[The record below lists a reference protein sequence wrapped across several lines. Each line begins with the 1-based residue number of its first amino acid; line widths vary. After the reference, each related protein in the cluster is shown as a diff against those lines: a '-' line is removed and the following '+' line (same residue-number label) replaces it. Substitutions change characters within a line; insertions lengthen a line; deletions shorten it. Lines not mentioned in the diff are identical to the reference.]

1 MMVSLAR
8 DAQPY
13 SNLPALDLIYRTPD
27 TCPMTNTPLLS
38 ATDLGVIR
46 GERVLFR
53 EISIRLSAGDAL
65 LVHGNNGAGKTTLLR
80 VLAGLTEP
88 QSGNCTREACHWI
101 GHRSGLKPHETPR
114 SHLRTWATAWGGKK
128 DQIPRIL
135 EELSLTRAA
144 DVEAAGLSAG
154 QSKRTSLARTQLIE
168 HPLWLLDEP
177 FSTLDADGRTR
188 ISALIAAHRQKG
200 GAVIAAVHGEV
211 PVPTTRELAL

>member
-1 MMVSLAR
+1 
-8 DAQPY
+8 
-13 SNLPALDLIYRTPD
+13 LPALDLICPAPD

-53 EISIRLSAGDAL
+53 KVSIRLNAGDAL
-65 LVHGNNGAGKTTLLR
+65 LVRGDNGAGKTT
-80 VLAGLTEP
+80 
-88 QSGNCTREACHWI
+88 REACHWV

-114 SHLRTWATAWGGKK
+114 SHLQTWARAWGGEK

-144 DVEAAGLSAG
+144 DVEAASLSAG
-154 QSKRTSLARTQLIE
+154 QSKRTSLARTRLIKR
-168 HPLWLLDEP
+168 PLWLLDEP
-177 FSTLDADGRTR
+177 FSTLDADGKTQ
-188 ISALIAAHRQKG
+188 ISALIAAHRQNG

-211 PVPTTRELAL
+211 PVPTTRELVL

>member
-1 MMVSLAR
+1 M
-8 DAQPY
+8 
-13 SNLPALDLIYRTPD
+13 PALDLICPAPD

-53 EISIRLSAGDAL
+53 KVSIRLNAGDAL
-65 LVHGNNGAGKTTLLR
+65 LVRGDNGAGKTTLLR

-88 QSGNCTREACHWI
+88 QTGNCQREACHWV

-114 SHLRTWATAWGGKK
+114 SHLQTWARAWGGEK

-144 DVEAAGLSAG
+144 DVEAASLSAG
-154 QSKRTSLARTQLIE
+154 QSKRTSLARTRLIKR
-168 HPLWLLDEP
+168 PLWLLDEP
-177 FSTLDADGRTR
+177 FSTLDADGKTQ
-188 ISALIAAHRQKG
+188 ISALIAAHRQNG

-211 PVPTTRELAL
+211 PVPTTRELVL

>member
-1 MMVSLAR
+1 
-8 DAQPY
+8 
-13 SNLPALDLIYRTPD
+13 
-27 TCPMTNTPLLS
+27 MTNTPLLS

-53 EISIRLSAGDAL
+53 KVSIRLNAGDAL
-65 LVHGNNGAGKTTLLR
+65 LVRGDNGAGKTTLLR

-88 QSGNCTREACHWI
+88 QTGNCQREACHWV

-114 SHLRTWATAWGGKK
+114 SHLQTWARAWGGEK

-144 DVEAAGLSAG
+144 DVEAASLSAG
-154 QSKRTSLARTQLIE
+154 QSKRTSLARTRLIKR
-168 HPLWLLDEP
+168 PLWLLDEP
-177 FSTLDADGRTR
+177 FSTLDADGKTQ
-188 ISALIAAHRQKG
+188 ISALIASHRQRG

-211 PVPTTRELAL
+211 PVPTTRELVL

>member
-1 MMVSLAR
+1 
-8 DAQPY
+8 
-13 SNLPALDLIYRTPD
+13 
-27 TCPMTNTPLLS
+27 MTNTPLLS

-53 EISIRLSAGDAL
+53 KVSIRLNAGDAL
-65 LVHGNNGAGKTTLLR
+65 LVRGDNGAGKTTLLR

-88 QSGNCTREACHWI
+88 QTGNCQREACHWV

-114 SHLRTWATAWGGKK
+114 SHLQTWARAWGGEK

-144 DVEAAGLSAG
+144 DVEAASLSAG
-154 QSKRTSLARTQLIE
+154 QSKRTSLARTRLIKR
-168 HPLWLLDEP
+168 PLWLLDEP
-177 FSTLDADGRTR
+177 FSTLDADGKTQ
-188 ISALIAAHRQKG
+188 ISALIAAHRQNG

-211 PVPTTRELAL
+211 PVPTTRELVL